1 MVTFEEFERM
11 ASGAGLI
18 PVHQRVIADLETPVS
33 VLARLADDENVFLL
47 ESVEAG
53 EKFGRYSFIGLNP
66 RGVFTVEQGRAF
78 YQDREGRR
86 ELPAPE
92 GAFMALRELLKD
104 VRPAAAPELPPLF
117 GGAVGYLGYE
127 TVREFEK
134 LPEPKPGLAG
144 AESAFLITDEM
155 IIFDNIHH
163 TMMLSVCVRPEEY
176 RSLRAAYD
184 DAARR
189 IGELKLKLRKTP
201 RIPVPVPQAEPRLKS
216 NMSRDDYMDMVE
228 KAKKYIYEGD
238 IIQVV
243 PSLKFTAEIDLPP
256 LQLYRA
262 LRLINPSPYT
272 FYLKIGKRVLVGS
285 SPETLVKLE
294 DGTAVVRPIAGTRKR
309 GATAAQDRE
318 LADELLRD
326 EKERAEHLMLV
337 DLGRNDLGRV
347 ALPGSVQ
354 VKDFMTIERYSHVM
368 HLVTTVEAL
377 PAGEKDAFDL
387 VRSTFPAGTLSGA
400 PKIRAMEIIRELEP
414 EPRGTYGGAVG
425 YFSYTHN
432 MDLAITIRTL
442 LVEDG
447 KISVQVGAGVVSDSD
462 PAAEYEECCNKAAA
476 MLKALKLAAA
486 GLEL

>member
-1 MVTFEEFERM
+1 M
-11 ASGAGLI
+11 ASGANLI
-18 PVHQRVIADLETPVS
+18 PVCQRVIADLETPVS

-66 RGVFTVEQGRAF
+66 RGVLTVEQGRAF

-104 VRPAAAPELPPLF
+104 VHPAAAPELPPLF

-134 LPEPKPGLAG
+134 LPEPKSGLTG

-155 IIFDNIHH
+155 IIFDNIRH

-176 RSLRAAYD
+176 RTLRAAYD
-184 DAARR
+184 DAVRR
-189 IGELKLKLRKTP
+189 IGELKLRLRQAP
-201 RIPVPVPQAEPRLKS
+201 RIPAPVPQAEPRLKS

-228 KAKKYIYEGD
+228 N
-238 IIQVV
+238 IQVV

-294 DGTAVVRPIAGTRKR
+294 DGAAVVRPIAGTRKR
-309 GATAAQDRE
+309 GATPALDRE

-377 PAGEKDAFDL
+377 PAEGKDAFDL

-447 KISVQVGAGVVSDSD
+447 KISVQVGAGVVFDSD

-476 MLKALKLAAA
+476 MLKSLKLAAA

>member
-1 MVTFEEFERM
+1 M
-11 ASGAGLI
+11 
-18 PVHQRVIADLETPVS
+18 
-33 VLARLADDENVFLL
+33 
-47 ESVEAG
+47 
-53 EKFGRYSFIGLNP
+53 
-66 RGVFTVEQGRAF
+66 
-78 YQDREGRR
+78 
-86 ELPAPE
+86 
-92 GAFMALRELLKD
+92 
-104 VRPAAAPELPPLF
+104 
-117 GGAVGYLGYE
+117 
-127 TVREFEK
+127 
-134 LPEPKPGLAG
+134 
-144 AESAFLITDEM
+144 
-155 IIFDNIHH
+155 
-163 TMMLSVCVRPEEY
+163 
-176 RSLRAAYD
+176 
-184 DAARR
+184 
-189 IGELKLKLRKTP
+189 
-201 RIPVPVPQAEPRLKS
+201 
-216 NMSRDDYMDMVE
+216 
-228 KAKKYIYEGD
+228 
-238 IIQVV
+238 V

-294 DGTAVVRPIAGTRKR
+294 DGAAVVRPIAGTRKR
-309 GATAAQDRE
+309 GATPALDRE

-377 PAGEKDAFDL
+377 PAEGKDAFDL

-447 KISVQVGAGVVSDSD
+447 KISVQVGAGVVFDSD

-476 MLKALKLAAA
+476 MLKSLKLAAA

>member
-11 ASGAGLI
+11 ASGANLI
-18 PVHQRVIADLETPVS
+18 PVCQRVIADLETPVS

-134 LPEPKPGLAG
+134 LPEPKSGLTG

-155 IIFDNIHH
+155 IIFDNIRH

-176 RSLRAAYD
+176 RTLRAAYD
-184 DAARR
+184 DAVRR
-189 IGELKLKLRKTP
+189 IGELKLRLRQAP
-201 RIPVPVPQAEPRLKS
+201 RIPAPVPQAEPRLKS

-228 KAKKYIYEGD
+228 KAKKHIYEGD

-294 DGTAVVRPIAGTRKR
+294 DGAAVVRPIAGTRKR
-309 GATAAQDRE
+309 GATPALDRE

-326 EKERAEHLMLV
+326 EKERAEHLM
-337 DLGRNDLGRV
+337 
-347 ALPGSVQ
+347 
-354 VKDFMTIERYSHVM
+354 

-377 PAGEKDAFDL
+377 PAEGKDAFDL

-447 KISVQVGAGVVSDSD
+447 KISVQVGAGVVFDSD

-476 MLKALKLAAA
+476 MLKSLKLAAA